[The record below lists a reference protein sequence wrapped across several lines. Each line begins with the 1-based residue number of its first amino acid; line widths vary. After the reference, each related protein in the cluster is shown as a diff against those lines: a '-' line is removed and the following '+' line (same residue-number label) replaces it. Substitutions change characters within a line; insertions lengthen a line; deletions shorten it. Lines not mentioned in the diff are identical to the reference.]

1 MSDTQTQSPLTAALE
16 KIGAALDRLDSK
28 IQQKSVKNGHDER
41 EKQHLTLVVGENKQL
56 QEEQVRLNQA
66 IDDLQNQ
73 YDDLHKV
80 AVNIYGRL
88 DDSVRRITKIIGN

>member
-1 MSDTQTQSPLTAALE
+1 MSDTQTASPLTVALG
-16 KIGAALDRLDSK
+16 KIHAALDRLDRG
-28 IQQKSVKNGHDER
+28 IQQKTVEKAHNER
-41 EKQHLTLVVGENKQL
+41 EKQHLTLITNENKQL
-56 QEEQVRLNQA
+56 QDDQVRLNQT

>member
-16 KIGAALDRLDSK
+16 KIHAALDRLEVGV
-28 IQQKSVKNGHDER
+28 QQKSVENGHNER
-41 EKQHLTLVVGENKQL
+41 EKQHLSLVVSENKAL
-56 QEEQVRLNQA
+56 QEEQQRLNQA
-66 IDDLQNQ
+66 IDDVQNQ